1 MMISTCRDVRTKCEQ
16 GKLFFK
22 IFFALVFDDLKAGV
36 DGFLSKEDR
45 GFTRFPFPDGAG

>member
-22 IFFALVFDDLKAGV
+22 IFFALVFGADEAGV
-36 DGFLSKEDR
+36 DGFLGEEDW
-45 GFTRFPFPDGAG
+45 GFAGFPFPDGAG